1 MKPFLSQRLA
11 LALLAAGFAVPAFM
25 PCEIHARVL
34 SGSVTER
41 KVNRK
46 ISSMLKS
53 ARKSH
58 DSGKIQP
65 ALDTY
70 WKILEIDPNE
80 TFAYLELG
88 EIYVKLKIF
97 DRAIELLE
105 PGLTLA
111 NREMDRDT
119 ICYYYCTLTEAYLE
133 LGKTGEANK
142 SLIKAAEAAPKSP
155 MPRKILGDIYL
166 ANNRIADAFKAYKKA
181 VELDPDYLPAK
192 EKLGE
197 LTATYGDQTHVKTRD
212 KKAIAAKAVKLPATK
227 PIAQQPDVPAKSAKS
242 HETVTADN
250 SMIKNSEDEDQSII
264 PMPSSATETNKKQ
277 LATVAE
283 PEPQKDEPGGSKT
296 DSSIERPRP
305 VPAPVVPTVILADK
319 TPDKAAA
326 AAVDPIDADSSAV
339 DEQIDKLLAG
349 SPEDKKSAAAFLVKL
364 EEKGLN
370 EAEEL
375 LYDSDP
381 EVRIIA
387 IRILPEFKA
396 FGPRVKSML
405 KDASEDSD
413 PAVVEEIKRV
423 LSDL

>member
-1 MKPFLSQRLA
+1 MKPLFSKRLTATFLA
-11 LALLAAGFAVPAFM
+11 VGFAVPALL
-25 PCEIHARVL
+25 PSEIHARVL

-41 KVNRK
+41 KINRK
-46 ISSMLKS
+46 INSMLNS

-65 ALDTY
+65 AIDTY

-97 DRAIELLE
+97 DRAVELIE

-119 ICYYYCTLTEAYLE
+119 ICYYYCILTEAYLG

-142 SLIKAAEAAPKSP
+142 SLIKAAEASPKSP

-166 ANNRIADAFKAYKKA
+166 ANNRIADAFKAYRKA
-181 VELDPDYLPAK
+181 VELDPDYAPAK

-212 KKAIAAKAVKLPATK
+212 KKAIAEKAVKLPATK
-227 PIAQQPDVPAKSAKS
+227 PVVKKTETPAAMTKVPE
-242 HETVTADN
+242 ETPNN
-250 SMIKNSEDEDQSII
+250 SSTVSSSDDEDQSII
-264 PMPSSATETNKKQ
+264 PMPGAETKAAAQSKP
-277 LATVAE
+277 AETE
-283 PEPQKDEPGGSKT
+283 PEKNDEKPQEAAT
-296 DSSIERPRP
+296 QVERPRP
-305 VPAPVVPTVILADK
+305 VPAPVVPTVILSE
-319 TPDKAAA
+319 KAASEP
-326 AAVDPIDADSSAV
+326 AAVDPVDADSSAI

-349 SPEDKKSAAAFLVKL
+349 SVEEKTAATAFLVKL

-370 EAEEL
+370 EVEEL

-396 FGPRVKSML
+396 FASRVKSML
-405 KDASEDSD
+405 KDASEDPD
-413 PAVVEEIKRV
+413 PAVIEEIKKA
-423 LSDL
+423 LSNL

>member
-1 MKPFLSQRLA
+1 MKPLFSKRLTATFLA
-11 LALLAAGFAVPAFM
+11 VGFAVPALL
-25 PCEIHARVL
+25 PSEIHARVL

-41 KVNRK
+41 KINRK
-46 ISSMLKS
+46 INSMLNS

-65 ALDTY
+65 AIDTY

-97 DRAIELLE
+97 DRAVELIE

-119 ICYYYCTLTEAYLE
+119 ICYYYCILTEAYLG

-142 SLIKAAEAAPKSP
+142 SLIKAAEASPKSP

-166 ANNRIADAFKAYKKA
+166 ANNRIADAFKAYRKA
-181 VELDPDYLPAK
+181 VELDPDYAPAK

-212 KKAIAAKAVKLPATK
+212 KKAIAEKAVKLPATK
-227 PIAQQPDVPAKSAKS
+227 PVVKQPDAPAATTKAQEEASSNAVS
-242 HETVTADN
+242 NSDN
-250 SMIKNSEDEDQSII
+250 EDQSII
-264 PMPSSATETNKKQ
+264 PMP
-277 LATVAE
+277 VAE
-283 PEPQKDEPGGSKT
+283 TKAATQV
-296 DSSIERPRP
+296 ERPRP
-305 VPAPVVPTVILADK
+305 APAPVVPTVILSE
-319 TPDKAAA
+319 KAAAEPA
-326 AAVDPIDADSSAV
+326 AAVDPVDTDSSAI

-349 SPEDKKSAAAFLVKL
+349 SAEDKSAATAFLVKL

-370 EAEEL
+370 EVEEL

-396 FGPRVKSML
+396 FDSRVRSML
-405 KDASEDSD
+405 KDASEDPD
-413 PAVVEEIKRV
+413 PAVIEEIKKA
-423 LSDL
+423 LSNL